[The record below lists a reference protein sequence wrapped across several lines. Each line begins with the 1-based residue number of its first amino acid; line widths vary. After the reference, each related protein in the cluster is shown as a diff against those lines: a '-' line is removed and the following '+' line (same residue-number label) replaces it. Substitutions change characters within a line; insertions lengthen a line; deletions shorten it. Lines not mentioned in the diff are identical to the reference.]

1 MDRQEFAG
9 LKHERLNELKTTP
22 RTWVYTQALS
32 DGRLFVQALRLD
44 EYGNT
49 IVSMRNASLEAY
61 TEPRRW
67 WIQDTVSECAWLT
80 DMMGLEDVTADFL
93 NSIPAKIL
101 EGQEC
106 ESDGTH

>member
-1 MDRQEFAG
+1 MDRQGFAG
-9 LKHERLNELKTTP
+9 PKHERLNELETTP

-44 EYGNT
+44 EDGNT
-49 IVSMRNASLEAY
+49 TVCMRNASLEAY

-67 WIQDTVSECAWLT
+67 WIQDTVNECAWLT
-80 DMMGLEDVTADFL
+80 NMDGLEEVTAEFL
-93 NSIPAKIL
+93 NAIPAKIL
-101 EGQEC
+101 EGKEC